1 MLILGLTGN
10 IGCGKS
16 SLSNIFKRYNIDIID
31 ADIISREIFK
41 DKMLLNEVFKFFGS
55 EVKNDDKTLN
65 RKKLGNI
72 VFNNK
77 EKLIKLNGLT
87 HPKIHKDIL
96 NKIEKYKK
104 LNKKIVVIDGA
115 LLIEGSYLNI
125 VDKLLVVVCNE
136 DVQLKRIKDR
146 DNCTKEEALNRIN
159 SQMSQDT
166 KKQYADYIIDNSSTF
181 EELEYK
187 ANQFI
192 SYMKENWFE

>member
-77 EKLIKLNGLT
+77 EKLIKLNSLT